1 MGSVW
6 VCILDFWEPD
16 IPGVVRSYTHKPV
29 RPQGQLFLEMLSMK
43 KSLLALAVLGA
54 FSGAAF
60 AQSNVQLYGI
70 IDLGVAHVT
79 GLKPAGTATAGQTV
93 SSTSLNSGVQ
103 SGSRIGLKGTEDLGG
118 GLNAFFDVETG
129 FCAAGT
135 NQMGTTLQSAG
146 NQTYCTGGGFMQ
158 RQAYAGLNGGF
169 GTVSAGRQY
178 TPAFLNEANMD
189 PFGFGLAGDIG
200 NISVVSQYQLWRAN
214 QSVAYVTPNLSG
226 FTGIAAYSF
235 AGGAAGTVPTV
246 SGPGS
251 NVSRAWVLNGQ
262 YGNGPITAGL
272 NYGRVTNIY
281 APSLAASADGSLK
294 VWQAYGA
301 YDFGVAK
308 ISGIY
313 ESASQDYFTG
323 KNTSW
328 MLGATVPV
336 GPGAILVS
344 YENAKNTLVPDGL
357 TGSGKGTAKQYAI
370 GYTYSLSKQTDLYTS
385 YAHISNGIGTTFGV
399 GDATDGNVGVA
410 GQGSSGFDFGIRH
423 QF

>member
-1 MGSVW
+1 
-6 VCILDFWEPD
+6 
-16 IPGVVRSYTHKPV
+16 
-29 RPQGQLFLEMLSMK
+29 MK